1 MGFTIMESFMDDVKV
16 ESSLGFGTR
25 VIMRKKIESVMDKK
39 DLKIEK
45 DKEIKKDEEN
55 NKYKIIN
62 GNGEAL

>member
-25 VIMRKKIESVMDKK
+25 VIMRKRIESAIDKK
-39 DLKIEK
+39 EIKIEK

-62 GNGEAL
+62 DNGEAL